1 MNLKPDLITGEF
13 STSNNYSNTKIW
25 YDKTQQ
31 IMANTYITK
40 ITSLGQVNLVN
51 L

>member
-1 MNLKPDLITGEF
+1 MKFKPDLITGEF
-13 STSNNYSNTKIW
+13 STSNNYSNTKIS

-40 ITSLGQVNLVN
+40 LHRLDK
-51 L
+51 